1 MASKKKT
8 EKAPEVKEQAV
19 LNQDEETEA
28 LAQAEQSLLDD
39 GYSIEEDI
47 TEEEKIEVKKTRKM
61 QIDDLIEMGRQK
73 GKLTTQEI
81 LDALEGVDLDPEQ
94 MDKMYETLESN
105 NIEICW
111 KDWILL
117 RRYRQTDWKILR

>member
-39 GYSIEEDI
+39 
-47 TEEEKIEVKKTRKM
+47 
-61 QIDDLIEMGRQK
+61 
-73 GKLTTQEI
+73 
-81 LDALEGVDLDPEQ
+81 
-94 MDKMYETLESN
+94 
-105 NIEICW
+105 
-111 KDWILL
+111 
-117 RRYRQTDWKILR
+117 